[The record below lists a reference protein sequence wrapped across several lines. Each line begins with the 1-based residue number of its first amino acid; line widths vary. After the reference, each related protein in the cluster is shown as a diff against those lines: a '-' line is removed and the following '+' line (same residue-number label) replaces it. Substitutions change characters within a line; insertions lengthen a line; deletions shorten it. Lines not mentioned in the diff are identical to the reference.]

1 MRHIPLHGRHV
12 RAARRQTLDLGLGI
26 GLLGLLGSLAACKS
40 GGDPLPP
47 DLDQL
52 LGGLTAAARADYTG
66 DKDGGLGHVTY
77 WTLKPGAPEY
87 AALPRREQDKVAKIQ
102 GSVLHSAR
110 LQPTALVAG
119 TEITGTLTVKDETG
133 ERVQEIVLKVPSAW
147 NGRLVVAGTPG
158 TRNEFAN
165 EAVLVPWLLSRGYAY
180 VAGNKGMT
188 NGGADGNATLLSKAH
203 PTQHWGAMML
213 DLATWARER
222 LKAATG
228 VAPTQI
234 YAAGLSNGGYQVR
247 RALEIDHERT
257 MQGRTRLFSGGL
269 EWAGVYWPDARVLD
283 TDHDGTVTPKE
294 YAAAPSL
301 VSDNEHAALAIGW
314 AYDTGTLATSAA
326 YKQSPPFSA
335 AHAEFTAAGFDPASA
350 VLWGA
355 YSKLFDGLKATLPA
369 WKGVGY
375 YNLTAYFYRADLL
388 GHDATGSAPYAMWA
402 DPKGGPD
409 RPPFYDYVK
418 TATDGGWTADSVRW
432 ALKNA
437 TTGVFS
443 APLISIH
450 GDRDALIG
458 LSGHGDAYDAA
469 VRAAGTPALHRL
481 YVVQNG
487 NHVDTHADGALDY
500 DCNGTPGD
508 ESAADL
514 LTPMQPYAERAFQA
528 LTDWAE
534 TGKEPPASRTIP
546 TDPKNDVLDAA
557 KIQL

>member
-1 MRHIPLHGRHV
+1 MRHVPSPAPAL
-12 RAARRQTLDLGLGI
+12 RRSTLKLGL
-26 GLLGLLGSLAACKS
+26 GLLGLFGSLAACRS
-40 GGDPLPP
+40 GGEPLPP

-66 DKDGGLGHVTY
+66 DKDGGLAHVTY

-87 AALPRREQDKVAKIQ
+87 AALPKREQDKLAKIQ
-102 GSVLHSAR
+102 GSVLHSAK

-119 TEITGTLTVKDETG
+119 TEITGTLTVPDEAG
-133 ERVQEIVLKVPSAW
+133 DRVQELVLKVPAAW
-147 NGRLVVAGTPG
+147 NGRLVVVGTPG
-158 TRNEFAN
+158 TRNEFAS
-165 EAVLVPWLLSRGYAY
+165 EAVFVPWLLSRGYAC
-180 VAGNKGMT
+180 VSGNKGMT
-188 NGGADGNATLLSKAH
+188 NGGADGNATLLNKAH
-203 PTQHWGAMML
+203 PTRHWGVMML
-213 DLATWARER
+213 DLATWARDR
-222 LKAATG
+222 LTAATG
-228 VAPTQI
+228 VAPAQI

-257 MQGRTRLFSGGL
+257 LSGSRRLFSGGL

-283 TDHDGTVTPKE
+283 TDRDGTVTPRE
-294 YAAAPSL
+294 FAAAPNL

-314 AYDTGTLATSAA
+314 AYDAGTLATPAA

-335 AHAEFTAAGFDPASA
+335 AHAELVAAGFRPESA

-388 GHDATGSAPYAMWA
+388 GHDVAGSAPYAMWA
-402 DPKGGPD
+402 DASGNK
-409 RPPFYDYVK
+409 PPFYDYVK
-418 TATDGGWTADSVRW
+418 TATDGGWTADGVRW

-458 LSGHGDAYDAA
+458 LTGHGDAYAAA
-469 VRAAGTPALHRL
+469 VRAAGTPSLHRL
-481 YVVQNG
+481 YVIQNG

-508 ESAADL
+508 EGAADL

-528 LTDWAE
+528 LVDWAE
-534 TGKEPPASRTIP
+534 AGKEPPASRTVP